1 MQLRNDVEK
10 FEAIKGRL
18 LNASHMM
25 LSYPALMCGYRLVD
39 EALRQPAIAAY
50 LDAFMDKDVLT
61 LLKGPDGV
69 SPEEYKRQILERFT
83 NPAIGDQLLRIAQ
96 NGIAKLPVFLSKTL

>member
-1 MQLRNDVEK
+1 
-10 FEAIKGRL
+10 
-18 LNASHMM
+18 
-25 LSYPALMCGYRLVD
+25 MCGYRLVD

-50 LDAFMDKDVLT
+50 LDAFMDKDVLP

-69 SPEEYKRQILERFT
+69 SLEEYKRQILKRFT

-96 NGIAKLPVFLSKTL
+96 NGIAKLPVFLSKTLSELLDRGGAFERVALCLACFEHYLHGMIC